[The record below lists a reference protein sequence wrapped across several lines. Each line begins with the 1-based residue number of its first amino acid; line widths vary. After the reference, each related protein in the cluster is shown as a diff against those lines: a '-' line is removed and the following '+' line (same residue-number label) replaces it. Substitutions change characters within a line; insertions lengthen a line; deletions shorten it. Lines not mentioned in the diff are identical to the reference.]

1 MRFSPL
7 FLRFSGPRAPGIR
20 VMSALV
26 GLGLVVSAPLRDA
39 SACGGCFVPQ
49 DQGGSVVTEHRM
61 ALSVSQDQT
70 VLWDQIRY
78 QGDPKE
84 FAWILPVRPG
94 TRVEVGQGEW
104 IGALEAATRPTV
116 VPPPGQAARPRTSG
130 GVGRSYRGAG
140 CALAGCS
147 AEEQSYAAEEDG
159 TPSAAGASETEAPL
173 PPPVSVLAEDVAG
186 PYETAIVKS
195 DDPAA
200 LTEWLAAHEYKVPE
214 AMGPVLADYVRDGFD
229 FVAIRLRPG
238 AGVRAMQPVRIVTPG
253 ADARLPLR
261 MVAAGTG
268 AKVSLLL
275 FVVAEGRYRPTSYPE
290 GRVDLSA
297 LAWNQATS
305 RSNLSELTQAALERG
320 DGRSWIT
327 EYAGKPGVAGPSGQ
341 ASFMPNLFDLYQAA
355 CSKTGVAPEPTDGGP
370 SDAAPTDAAVSDAG
384 ANDAK
389 VHDARL
395 PPWCDDLAVA
405 TARMHP
411 EDVWVTRLRANLP
424 SNALERDLVL
434 GAADQIPVSNVLFA
448 PAPPKA
454 PGARVAS
461 ESPRAAGSVAVLAAT
476 AIALSV
482 VLRRRR
488 ARAQPSR
495 EGGRIGAPRA

>member
-1 MRFSPL
+1 MRFNPS
-7 FLRFSGPRAPGIR
+7 FLRFFSPRAPGIR
-20 VMSALV
+20 VMAALV
-26 GLGLVVSAPLRDA
+26 GLGLVATAAPPDA

-49 DQGGSVVTEHRM
+49 DQGDGSVVTEHRM

-116 VPPPGQAARPRTSG
+116 IPPPGQATRPKTSG
-130 GVGRSYRGAG
+130 VVGRSYRGAG

-147 AEEQSYAAEEDG
+147 AEEQSYAEEEG
-159 TPSAAGASETEAPL
+159 APAAPTESETEAPP
-173 PPPVSVLAEDVAG
+173 PPPVTVLAEDVAG

-200 LTEWLAAHEYKVPE
+200 LSEWLASHEYKVPE
-214 AMGPVLADYVRDGFD
+214 VMAPVLADYVRDGFD

-261 MVAAGTG
+261 MVAAGSG

-290 GRVDLSA
+290 GHIDFGA
-297 LAWNQATS
+297 LTWNQAAS

-341 ASFMPNLFDLYQAA
+341 AGFMPNLFDLYQAA
-355 CSKTGVAPEPTDGGP
+355 CSKTGVAAPPATTDGGA
-370 SDAAPTDAAVSDAG
+370 SGDAAPPDAG
-384 ANDAK
+384 AADAK
-389 VHDARL
+389 VQDARL
-395 PPWCDDLAVA
+395 PAWCDDLAVA
-405 TARMHP
+405 TAGMHAG
-411 EDVWVTRLRANLP
+411 DVWVTRLRANLP
-424 SNALERDLVL
+424 SSALERDLVL
-434 GAADQIPVSNVLFA
+434 GAADQIAVTNIHNA
-448 PAPPKA
+448 PAPPRA
-454 PGARVAS
+454 PGARVAP
-461 ESPRAAGSVAVLAAT
+461 ESPRAAGSAVVVAVTALAMSA
-476 AIALSV
+476 

-488 ARAQPSR
+488 ARAALSR
-495 EGGRIGAPRA
+495 EEGRGRRPKA